1 MNRLLKL
8 ILILC
13 VCLLSSCA
21 QADPLPPNEYT
32 QLLTNIKDF
41 FSVSM
46 VLLGQNNIFA
56 LGQAISRIYYG
67 HYHLARLIFN
77 NIKRH
82 DGKNHTEVWKQMP
95 ADIKVYGE
103 KLKEMRIKYD
113 YKPQS
118 FIQNE
123 MLQDLEYIESHQNRF
138 NVIINE
144 LANTVGK
151 YNTNSGFNKRFDE
164 SIADIKTTYKQISQR
179 IAAVVNELKDI
190 NPEK

>member
-46 VLLGQNNIFA
+46 VLLGQNNTFA

-77 NIKRH
+77 NIKRY

-123 MLQDLEYIESHQNRF
+123 VLQDLEYITNYQKGFDAIIKELNNTIGKYSTNPFFYKRF
-138 NVIINE
+138 NEN
-144 LANTVGK
+144 
-151 YNTNSGFNKRFDE
+151 
-164 SIADIKTTYKQISQR
+164 IADIKTTYKQISQR
-179 IAAVVNELKDI
+179 IAAVVNELKNI